1 MRNDQLGPRVGI
13 FFVYEN
19 CLLVEGTPVNEAQPY
34 GDFMGHAGGHPDFWR
49 NLQRNKNVPREV
61 EYDEVPRGR
70 VGYQKKDAKFYLF
83 LDPCIM
89 ANLEIVDQIMCEL
102 NLPSADT
109 TAPTLDAHYHCPR
122 CKKKT
127 KEQLEEE
134 EADWDF

>member
-61 EYDEVPRGR
+61 EYDEVPRDVWGTRRRKQSFTSSLIRASWRIGR
-70 VGYQKKDAKFYLF
+70 SWIRSCV
-83 LDPCIM
+83 
-89 ANLEIVDQIMCEL
+89 N
-102 NLPSADT
+102 
-109 TAPTLDAHYHCPR
+109 
-122 CKKKT
+122 
-127 KEQLEEE
+127 
-134 EADWDF
+134 